1 MDMPVKVWTSDLG
14 SRVPQ
19 IDRSDSLMY
28 ARHQAPGTR
37 VVVEVGWEVEEG
49 AGRGKCYRPMTR
61 GFNSQVGRCVLREY
75 LSGSAISEL

>member
-37 VVVEVGWEVEEG
+37 VVVEFGGRLKREQEG
-49 AGRGKCYRPMTR
+49 ERVT
-61 GFNSQVGRCVLREY
+61 SQ
-75 LSGSAISEL
+75 